1 MARRV
6 THIMPRVVLKCCGW
20 IDSSV
25 LGAKS
30 IVDDEFVKYFCDHH
44 EFYVNSTERVKYQVT
59 APSSKDRAC
68 YVHPLDISC
77 IFVYESIFTKIGVQV
92 PFTEFQIEVLSEFE
106 VAPSQI
112 HPNFW
117 GFIRAFEV
125 VCREFGCPTSLNVF
139 LYLFKLTKPFSKDK
153 QQWLSL
159 RAHQGRKVFEMNEE
173 SVRDFKNLYF
183 KVVPLPGTH
192 PFWINDEGDFRFSL
206 SWNEDRVIPKV
217 ERKDLSESELL
228 LIDALSECWGKKD
241 NHLPTRLLL
250 TQTSSYIQKQI
261 LGIMSGKSNAYDR
274 FKAHLLSK
282 SKKPVITGG
291 STSEASKAISLEV
304 VPPTSSVAP
313 NSSFAQD
320 TSATPSPSIV
330 SAQEIDNRNKELQ
343 QARKWKNPEPKY
355 GYINSK
361 EFDHVG
367 FAQEYL
373 VGGNNKIPMDGENFL
388 KNLDF
393 VTRNCIKAAA
403 ICQAAQNKVR
413 GSVLVPEGEVEQ
425 LRVRVK
431 AAETEK
437 RVIEGEKFELSSKV
451 SKLEV
456 RLAVESQDLNA
467 IREALKKSEKER
479 SECDEK
485 YRKLYGE
492 FKLKIENQKKL
503 EAELQD
509 AQELCDK
516 FSNDAML
523 LAEEVAEN
531 LKDQIRV
538 LLPDFDVGL
547 IGPDNKV
554 VDGVIVRP
562 EPVPNEEPIPE
573 QTVAGGS
580 EQAPNAEGSPEA
592 RPTMSDPPPTP
603 PCHGI

>member
-6 THIMPRVVLKCCGW
+6 THIMPRVVPKCCWW

-44 EFYVNSTERVKYQVT
+44 EFCVNSTGRVKYQVT
-59 APSSKDRAC
+59 SPSSEDRAC
-68 YVHPLDISC
+68 YAHPLDISC
-77 IFVYESIFTKIGVQV
+77 IFVYESIFTKIGIRD
-92 PFTEFQIEVLSEFE
+92 PFTEFQIE
-106 VAPSQI
+106 
-112 HPNFW
+112 

-139 LYLFKLTKPFSKDK
+139 LYLFKLTKPFGKDK

-159 RAHQGRKVFEMNEE
+159 RAHQGR
-173 SVRDFKNLYF
+173 
-183 KVVPLPGTH
+183 
-192 PFWINDEGDFRFSL
+192 DFRFPL
-206 SWNEDRVIPKV
+206 SWNEDWVIPKV

-228 LIDALSECWGKKD
+228 LVDALSEYWGKKD

-261 LGIMSGKSNAYDR
+261 LGIMSRRSNAYDR
-274 FKAHLLSK
+274 FKAHLLNK
-282 SKKPVITGG
+282 SKKTVITGG
-291 STSEASKAISLEV
+291 STSEASKAISPEV
-304 VPPTSSVAP
+304 VPPTSSVASD
-313 NSSFAQD
+313 SSSARD

-343 QARKWKNPEPKY
+343 QARKRKNPKPKY

-361 EFDHVG
+361 EFNHVG

-388 KNLDF
+388 RNLDF

-431 AAETEK
+431 AVETEK

-451 SKLEV
+451 SKLEA
-456 RLAVESQDLNA
+456 RLAVKSQDLNA
-467 IREALKKSEKER
+467 VREALKKSEKER
-479 SECDEK
+479 S
-485 YRKLYGE
+485 
-492 FKLKIENQKKL
+492 
-503 EAELQD
+503 
-509 AQELCDK
+509 
-516 FSNDAML
+516 
-523 LAEEVAEN
+523 
-531 LKDQIRV
+531 
-538 LLPDFDVGL
+538 
-547 IGPDNKV
+547 
-554 VDGVIVRP
+554 
-562 EPVPNEEPIPE
+562 
-573 QTVAGGS
+573 
-580 EQAPNAEGSPEA
+580 
-592 RPTMSDPPPTP
+592 
-603 PCHGI
+603 

>member
-6 THIMPRVVLKCCGW
+6 THIMPRVVPKCCGW
-20 IDSSV
+20 IDSSM

-30 IVDDEFVKYFCDHH
+30 IVDDEFVKYFCDRH
-44 EFYVNSTERVKYQVT
+44 EFCVNSTERVKYQVT
-59 APSSKDRAC
+59 APSSEDRAC
-68 YVHPLDISC
+68 YVRPLDISC
-77 IFVYESIFTKIGVQV
+77 IFVYESIFTKIGVRV
-92 PFTEFQIEVLSEFE
+92 PFTEFQIEVLSEFK

-112 HPNFW
+112 HPNSW

-125 VCREFGCPTSLNVF
+125 VCQEFGCPTSLNVF

-173 SVRDFKNLYF
+173 SVRNFKNLYF

-192 PFWINDEGDFRFSL
+192 PFWINDEGDFRFPL
-206 SWNEDRVIPKV
+206 SWNEDWVIPKV

-228 LIDALSECWGKKD
+228 LVDALSECWGKKD
-241 NHLPTRLLL
+241 NHLPTRL
-250 TQTSSYIQKQI
+250 
-261 LGIMSGKSNAYDR
+261 IMSGKSNAYDR
-274 FKAHLLSK
+274 FKAHLLNK
-282 SKKPVITGG
+282 SKKTVITSG
-291 STSEASKAISLEV
+291 STSEASKAISPEV

-313 NSSFAQD
+313 DSSSARD

-343 QARKWKNPEPKY
+343 QARKRKNPEPKY

-451 SKLEV
+451 SKLEA
-456 RLAVESQDLNA
+456 RLAVESQDLN
-467 IREALKKSEKER
+467 
-479 SECDEK
+479 
-485 YRKLYGE
+485 
-492 FKLKIENQKKL
+492 
-503 EAELQD
+503 
-509 AQELCDK
+509 
-516 FSNDAML
+516 
-523 LAEEVAEN
+523 V
-531 LKDQIRV
+531 
-538 LLPDFDVGL
+538 
-547 IGPDNKV
+547 
-554 VDGVIVRP
+554 
-562 EPVPNEEPIPE
+562 
-573 QTVAGGS
+573 
-580 EQAPNAEGSPEA
+580 
-592 RPTMSDPPPTP
+592 
-603 PCHGI
+603 

>member
-1 MARRV
+1 MA
-6 THIMPRVVLKCCGW
+6 L
-20 IDSSV
+20 
-25 LGAKS
+25 
-30 IVDDEFVKYFCDHH
+30 
-44 EFYVNSTERVKYQVT
+44 
-59 APSSKDRAC
+59 PSSPPRSDP
-68 YVHPLDISC
+68 PL
-77 IFVYESIFTKIGVQV
+77 
-92 PFTEFQIEVLSEFE
+92 
-106 VAPSQI
+106 
-112 HPNFW
+112 
-117 GFIRAFEV
+117 
-125 VCREFGCPTSLNVF
+125 
-139 LYLFKLTKPFSKDK
+139 
-153 QQWLSL
+153 
-159 RAHQGRKVFEMNEE
+159 
-173 SVRDFKNLYF
+173 
-183 KVVPLPGTH
+183 
-192 PFWINDEGDFRFSL
+192 WINDEGDFRFPL
-206 SWNEDRVIPKV
+206 SWNEDWVIPKV

-228 LIDALSECWGKKD
+228 LIDAL
-241 NHLPTRLLL
+241 
-250 TQTSSYIQKQI
+250 I
-261 LGIMSGKSNAYDR
+261 
-274 FKAHLLSK
+274 
-282 SKKPVITGG
+282 
-291 STSEASKAISLEV
+291 

-313 NSSFAQD
+313 DSSSARD

-343 QARKWKNPEPKY
+343 QAQKRKNPEPKY

-413 GSVLVPEGEVEQ
+413 GSVLVPEGE
-425 LRVRVK
+425 

-451 SKLEV
+451 SKLEA

-467 IREALKKSEKER
+467 VKEALKKSEKER

-509 AQELCDK
+509 AQELYDK

-554 VDGVIVRP
+554 VDRVIVRP